1 MKDYTTLQNNIKEV
15 DRKILGKVSP
25 PLIPVLPDPS
35 KREENLKAIVD
46 AILCMVPGAM
56 VLSIENINGLAP
68 DVKKRQA
75 VSRQSKKTDQQ
86 LSFDFW
92 DSSASQLR
100 GGI

>member
-1 MKDYTTLQNNIKEV
+1 MTSDKFRVDEALRVVHKLFPEAEV
-15 DRKILGKVSP
+15 VKCDGSQEKTSVILG
-25 PLIPVLPDPS
+25 L
-35 KREENLKAIVD
+35 AI
-46 AILCMVPGAM
+46 
-56 VLSIENINGLAP
+56 

-92 DSSASQLR
+92 DSSASQQR

>member
-1 MKDYTTLQNNIKEV
+1 MINDKVRIDEALRIVHKVFPEAEV
-15 DRKILGKVSP
+15 VKCDGSQEKTS
-25 PLIPVLPDPS
+25 VL
-35 KREENLKAIVD
+35 L
-46 AILCMVPGAM
+46 
-56 VLSIENINGLAP
+56 GLAI

-92 DSSASQLR
+92 DSSASQQR